1 MTHVFNP
8 GDLAYS
14 LIKNKWVQLSKN
26 NNPSIFNLSLRDE
39 DSDNL
44 YMDDGK
50 VRLYDHPILLPLN
63 PYDPTDPNNPPE
75 FRNPFLHEGR
85 LVKIGDD
92 MANKITGRYLGEVF
106 KMMVEPPSRSY
117 LFIVGPN
124 GGNTWEVGNKDLTF
138 SDSLPKKKITY
149 LWAIPVFGIPGSV
162 TVDFKRMTQEE
173 GEKVWGAKIVPD
185 SEKEES

>member
-1 MTHVFNP
+1 MTHIFKP
-8 GDLAYS
+8 GDRAY
-14 LIKNKWVQLSKN
+14 WVKHNQWVTLKEYTH
-26 NNPSIFNLSLRDE
+26 RDYPLTIE
-39 DSDNL
+39 EGEGSFTL
-44 YMDDGK
+44 DGRYICGGDI
-50 VRLYDHPILLPLN
+50 VLLPIN

-117 LFIVGPN
+117 LSQKEDHIYRRTKRGKYVGGRKQRPHLF
-124 GGNTWEVGNKDLTF
+124 GL
-138 SDSLPKKKITY
+138 SY
-149 LWAIPVFGIPGSV
+149 LWAIPVFGISGSM

-173 GEKVWGAKIVPD
+173 GERYWKAKIVPD
-185 SEKEES
+185 SEQEES

>member
-63 PYDPTDPNNPPE
+63 PYDPTDPSMAYLQAFAMTQGWKCPICGMANNPNSAICINSWPMQY
-75 FRNPFLHEGR
+75 G
-85 LVKIGDD
+85 
-92 MANKITGRYLGEVF
+92 TS
-106 KMMVEPPSRSY
+106 VEWKHY
-117 LFIVGPN
+117 
-124 GGNTWEVGNKDLTF
+124 
-138 SDSLPKKKITY
+138 
-149 LWAIPVFGIPGSV
+149 
-162 TVDFKRMTQEE
+162 
-173 GEKVWGAKIVPD
+173 
-185 SEKEES
+185 

>member
-1 MTHVFNP
+1 MNARHIFKP
-8 GDLAYS
+8 GDKAY
-14 LIKNKWVQLSKN
+14 WVKHNQWVTLKE
-26 NNPSIFNLSLRDE
+26 FTHRDYPLTIE
-39 DSDNL
+39 EGEGGFTP
-44 YMDDGK
+44 DGRFICGGDI
-50 VRLYDHPILLPLN
+50 VLLPIN

-149 LWAIPVFGIPGSV
+149 LWAIPVFGISGSM

-173 GEKVWGAKIVPD
+173 GERYWKAKIVPD